1 MGVCIRTG
9 INLVLDFP
17 SIFWKQLISS
27 NPNLDDIFQIEYR
40 FFKKINGILNATEAE
55 FSSDDAI
62 YYWTVTL
69 ADGKELDLT
78 SDGTGK
84 DRQVKYSERLDYVQR
99 CIYTKLT
106 ESSVQCAAIRR
117 GLVKIIPESM
127 LNQISFEEMESW
139 VCGDKFIDI
148 DLVRRNTKLVGYTAD
163 DEVIKNFWEIFES
176 LTQPDRRRFIKFCYA
191 IERLP

>member
-9 INLVLDFP
+9 INLVLDLP
-17 SIFWKQLISS
+17 SIFWKQLIGS

-40 FFKKINGILNATEAE
+40 FFKKINGILNATEPE
-55 FSSDDAI
+55 FSSDDAV

-84 DRQVKYSERLDYVQR
+84 DRQVKYCERYDFVQR

-106 ESSVQCAAIRR
+106 ESSAQCAAIRR
-117 GLVKIIPESM
+117 GLVKIIPN
-127 LNQISFEEMESW
+127 L
-139 VCGDKFIDI
+139 C
-148 DLVRRNTKLVGYTAD
+148 
-163 DEVIKNFWEIFES
+163 
-176 LTQPDRRRFIKFCYA
+176 
-191 IERLP
+191 